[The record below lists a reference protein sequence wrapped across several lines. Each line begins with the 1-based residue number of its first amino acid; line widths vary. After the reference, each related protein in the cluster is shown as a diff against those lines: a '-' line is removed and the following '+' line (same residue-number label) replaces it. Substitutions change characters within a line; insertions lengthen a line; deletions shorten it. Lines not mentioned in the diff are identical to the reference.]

1 VQTSLLA
8 RNAIV
13 SREDSVVPPSSLY
26 IRPIP
31 TILVILQRQG
41 QELAEFSLNY
51 LSRPDYCLLQ
61 LLAGLIVALHPVR
74 VPISVRQLNP

>member
-1 VQTSLLA
+1 VKTSLLT

-31 TILVILQRQG
+31 AILVILQRQG
-41 QELAEFSLNY
+41 RELAEFSLNY
-51 LSRPDYCLLQ
+51 PSRPDYCLLR
-61 LLAGLIVALHPVR
+61 LLVGPIVAPHPVR
-74 VPISVRQLNP
+74 VPISVRQLDP